1 MRIGFMLGYDIN
13 SPTQERVDFAVENGF
28 KCCELAAEPN
38 CGFFPGDPDWEAK
51 AEEVVA
57 YYKSRDIRISCLS
70 TFYYNNMAPDLYE
83 YGKGRVR
90 GSILLAEKMGVP
102 AIAGFSGRLVDKS
115 LEESLPTFIELW
127 SEHAKFAEDHGVKIA
142 FENCP
147 MGQNSVPAYG
157 CNMMSTPQ
165 MWEMAFDAVQ
175 SDALGLEWDP
185 SHLICMHIDPVEN
198 LRKFGKKV
206 HHVHAKDGKINWD
219 IMRKYGSWYGPS
231 AEHCFPGLGDTDW
244 GACIKEL
251 LRAGYTNDLNIEG
264 WHDGVFV
271 GPREDEGL
279 IISLRHLERFVVQD

>member
-13 SPTQERVDFAVENGF
+13 SNTQERVDFAVKTGF
-28 KCCELAAEPN
+28 KSCELAAEPN
-38 CGFFPGDPDWEAK
+38 CGFFPGDKDWESK
-51 AEEVVA
+51 ADEVVA
-57 YYKSRDIRISCLS
+57 YFKGRDVRISCLS
-70 TFYYNNMAPDLYE
+70 TFYYNNMAPDLLE
-83 YGKGRVR
+83 YGKERVR
-90 GSILLAEKMGVP
+90 NSIILAQKMGVP
-102 AIAGFSGRLVDKS
+102 AIAGFSGRLVDES
-115 LEESLPTFIELW
+115 LEESLPTYIEIW

-165 MWEMAFDAVQ
+165 MWEMAFDAVP

-219 IMRKYGSWYGPS
+219 IMHKYGSWYGMS
-231 AEHCFPGLGDTDW
+231 AEHCFPGLGDTNW
-244 GACIKEL
+244 GLCIKEL
-251 LRAGYTNDLNIEG
+251 LRAGYDNDLNIEG

-271 GPREDEGL
+271 GAREDEGL
-279 IISLRHLERFVVQD
+279 IISLRHLEQFVVQD